1 MVFYITCG
9 PFRCSDAAMEEPAAP
24 YITLADS
31 AACSDFDAS
40 LNLVKGMAN
49 NDAAHDQGN
58 GVDIGFTYTAT
69 HGATVTHE
77 FSDVSFGGGA
87 YRVRG
92 ADISAASTP
101 TALDLDAGGSGNAA
115 RNHFGGAL
123 NRDDSATTQSE
134 PGPIRNGADAAGVD
148 IDCHPDTA
156 GGRAASY
163 ASTNISLAGA
173 AGVPGAH
180 TLTGTGRIKKPEN
193 CVRLITD
200 GVYET
205 VPAGSKQTVR
215 WRDYVSGYRVHI
227 NPTASVAWGGSRVT
241 WSSLDDDPF
250 DGLTCPSRPFE
261 VADMVDACDDF
272 QAEVDGY
279 WGKGIGTGG
288 QFRVEYT
295 GSGIAGTARLDNI
308 VIRNRADSNDADRDA
323 ADAYRPRDARHAHLW
338 LVDTTVTTTTSLL
351 GIDGT
356 RQDHDLYSPDES
368 SNARHGTGTRG
379 TEFGAAGNWRPIMSI
394 YMFDVDG
401 DPQYGDF
408 GKTDFDRP
416 GSTGY
421 GTADNTTTIN
431 DAASRRCSSS
441 DGGAG
446 CDAEMTFDLSATF
459 TRIKDTDTCT
469 RTIEQSITCTWDAD
483 GDRRRGG
490 ATDGWEAEGSDE
502 STGIFI
508 GTPRSAAYTAFTIYT
523 DPTFESFQTGS
534 STARTGWYVPIRVPT
549 TRTGEV
555 SSSAVRL
562 RIGSATVLGASWGA
576 PLTTSLATGNV
587 PASTYYQVQTDI
599 AASADIRVEHETLPA
614 PVFDITSASP
624 HESHFIECN
633 PS

>member
-1 MVFYITCG
+1 MVLYITCG

-24 YITLADS
+24 DITLADS

-40 LNLVKGMAN
+40 LTLVKGMAN
-49 NDAAHDQGN
+49 NDAAHDQSN

-163 ASTNISLAGA
+163 TSTNISLAGA

-200 GVYET
+200 GVHDDVESND
-205 VPAGSKQTVR
+205 GRKTVR

-227 NPTASVAWGGSRVT
+227 NPTASVAWGGSSVS

-261 VADMVDACDDF
+261 VADMLDACDDF
-272 QAEVDGY
+272 KAEVDAY

-295 GSGIAGTARLDNI
+295 GSGIGPTARLDNI

-338 LVDTTVTTTTSLL
+338 LVDTTVTTSL

-356 RQDHDLYSPDES
+356 QQDHDLYSPDES

-490 ATDGWEAEGSDE
+490 LASPDWEDEGSNA
-502 STGIFI
+502 STNIFV
-508 GTPRSAAYTAFTIYT
+508 GTPTNTSSPYTATTIVSSPSYAVSQT
-523 DPTFESFQTGS
+523 ASSFL
-534 STARTGWYVPIRVPT
+534 TAGHVPIRVPT
-549 TRTGEV
+549 TRTGDV
-555 SSSAVRL
+555 SINAVRL
-562 RIGSATVLGASWGA
+562 QIGSATVLGASWGS
-576 PLTTSLATGNV
+576 PVLTTAPAGNT
-587 PASTYYQVQTDI
+587 PGYTYYQVLTNF
-599 AASADIRVEHETLPA
+599 AGSPEIRVQYAVPR
-614 PVFDITSASP
+614 PFFDITSASP